1 MKKLLLSIAFLMLI
15 FVTHS
20 QMVTSGSAFAQ
31 SCDCYT
37 ITPDANVQAGG
48 VWSPNTIDLNN
59 PFDFSFQVYLGADD
73 VWGADGIVF
82 VLQQGQ
88 TNPNNVAQNL
98 GYSTIAPS
106 VGVEIDT
113 WQNSGAPFND
123 PAADHITIMSNGDFS
138 SVLTPSVDIPNVE
151 DGAFH
156 TFQVVWDPVLQV
168 LAITLDGNFIS
179 AFNGDIINTIFGG
192 NPNVYF
198 GFTGATG
205 GVNNLQQL
213 CMYRTA
219 AFTPTATT
227 ACIGQSI
234 TFNETSTSDLNQIT
248 NYSWDFGDGIG
259 TSTLQ
264 NPSYSYTASGT
275 YTASLTITD
284 ITGCTNTSTVSIT
297 VSPALSIT
305 VTPTNV
311 SCNGAN
317 DGSLLATPTTG
328 VAPYLYAWD
337 IPSASQN
344 PTGLSPNTY
353 NLTVTD
359 NQGCTGTATETIT
372 EPALLT
378 VDNVVGTD
386 ASCGLNNGTLT
397 VTELGGT
404 SAYQYGINGGALQGS
419 NVFNGLASG
428 NYTVQIQD
436 ANGCTASGNGIVGQ
450 ASLMAIDN
458 IVVTDVT
465 CGGVPDGTITVN
477 VINGNPAYT
486 YSLNGGAGQASNV
499 FSGLSP
505 ATYTIDVT
513 DANNCVV
520 SDNNVVVNSATAM
533 TIDNIIPTDA
543 TCNGLADG
551 GIEVLVTGGAP
562 VVQYSID
569 AGANFQTASTFNS
582 LGANAY
588 SIQVQDG
595 NGCILNGNTTIN
607 EPTPL
612 SIDNISVDSDVLCNG
627 GNDGQITIIASGG
640 NGNYTYSLD
649 GGTNSQVSNV
659 FSNITAGNYTVTL
672 LEGANCTTSINGD
685 FLISE
690 PAPLSIDNILVTDVT
705 CNGLTDGAITV
716 TASGGTLNL
725 VYSIDGGAT
734 QNTTSFTNL
743 GIGTYTLELTDANNC
758 PMVTQDFTIIESAP
772 LTVAL
777 GNDTTLC
784 DGTTG
789 DLCAIVSGGSAPFQ
803 YYWNGITTVSGPA
816 CLTTNVAGNYTVDV
830 TDVNGCTSINTG
842 TQNVSLFPPLAAQA
856 DLVPDICLGDNATIF
871 GSASGGNGGP
881 YVYTWVANVDGAV
894 LNGQSQTVSPSQN
907 TTYSLTVS
915 DGCTVQ
921 NATATTSVSLFVI
934 PNIVIEATPQ
944 VGCTPLVVDV
954 STTVD
959 VNLLSSQNWDFGN
972 GETATTS
979 ASTQT
984 FVDEGCYTITYNMT
998 TSDGC
1003 YVDTVLTDFVC
1014 VYPYPVA
1021 NFEFTPENPDLLQLD
1036 VDFLNQSTGG
1046 ASYLWEFGTGATSSE
1061 TSPTYVYP
1069 EYGAVDYN
1077 VELTVTND
1085 FGCTDSI
1092 IQIVHVTELPYY
1104 YIPNSFTPEDN
1115 GLNETFQPIF
1125 IPGFIPFGYTFR
1137 IVDRWGELV
1146 FQTNDIYSSWDGTFN
1161 GKLVEDGVYVW
1172 QIIFRENETD
1182 KRFQQFGHVTVLY

>member
-1 MKKLLLSIAFLMLI
+1 MKKLLLSTILFMSVFALNA
-15 FVTHS
+15 

-48 VWSPNTIDLNN
+48 IWSPNTIDLNN

-106 VGVEIDT
+106 IGVEIDT

-123 PAADHITIMSNGDFS
+123 PVADHVTIMSNGDFS
-138 SVLTPSVDIPNVE
+138 SVLTPSVDIPNIE

-168 LAITLDGNFIS
+168 LAITIDGNFIS

-205 GVNNLQQL
+205 GVNNLQQV
-213 CMYRTA
+213 CMYRNA
-219 AFTPTATT
+219 AFTPTLTT

-234 TFNETSTSDLNQIT
+234 TFNEASTSDLNQIT
-248 NYSWDFGDGIG
+248 NYSWDFGDGVG
-259 TSTLQ
+259 TSMLQ
-264 NPSYSYTASGT
+264 NPSYSYTTAGT

-284 ITGCTNTSTVSIT
+284 ITGCTNTTTVSIT

-317 DGSLLATPTTG
+317 DGALLATPTTG
-328 VAPYLYAWD
+328 VAPYLYSWD

-344 PTGLSPNTY
+344 PMGLSPNTY
-353 NLTVTD
+353 NVTVTD
-359 NQGCTGTATETIT
+359 DQGCTGTASGTIT
-372 EPALLT
+372 EPAILT

-397 VTELGGT
+397 ISELGGT
-404 SAYQYGINGGALQGS
+404 STYQYGINGGTLQNS
-419 NVFNGLASG
+419 NVFNSLASG
-428 NYTVQIQD
+428 NYTIQIQD
-436 ANGCTASGNGIVGQ
+436 ANGCTASGNGTVGQ

-465 CGGVPDGTITVN
+465 CGGVPNGTITVN

-486 YSLNGGAGQASNV
+486 YSLNGGAGQASNL
-499 FSGLSP
+499 FAGLSP

-513 DANNCVV
+513 DLNGCIV

-551 GIEVLVTGGAP
+551 GIEIVVTGGAP

-569 AGANFQTASTFNS
+569 AGANFQPGSTFNN

-588 SIQVQDG
+588 TIQVQDG

-612 SIDNISVDSDVLCNG
+612 SIDNITVDSDVLCNT
-627 GNDGQITIIASGG
+627 GNDGQVTITASGG

-649 GGTNSQVSNV
+649 GGTISQASNV
-659 FSNITAGNYTVTL
+659 FSSLTAGNYTVTL
-672 LEGANCTTSINGD
+672 MEGVNCTTSINGD
-685 FLISE
+685 FVISE

-705 CNGLTDGAITV
+705 CNGLTNGAITV
-716 TASGGTLNL
+716 TASGGTPNL

-734 QNTTSFTNL
+734 QNTTSFSNL
-743 GIGTYTLELTDANNC
+743 GVGTYTLELTDANNC
-758 PMVTQDFTIIESAP
+758 PLVTQDFSIIESAP

-789 DLCAIVSGGSAPFQ
+789 DLCAIVSGGSGPYQ
-803 YYWNGITTVSGPA
+803 YYWNGITTVSGPQ
-816 CLTTNVAGNYTVDV
+816 CLTTNVAGAYTVDV
-830 TDVNGCTSINTG
+830 TDVNGCTTTITA
-842 TQNVSLFPPLAAQA
+842 TQNVSLYPPLAAQA
-856 DLVPDICLGDNATIF
+856 DLVPDICPGDNATIF

-881 YVYTWVANVDGAV
+881 YVYTWVENIDGAV
-894 LNGQSQTVSPSQN
+894 YNGQSQTVSPTQN

-915 DGCTVQ
+915 DGCT
-921 NATATTSVSLFVI
+921 ATDAITTTSVSLFSI
-934 PNIVIEATPQ
+934 PNIVIDATPR
-944 VGCTPLVVDV
+944 VGCTPLVVNLN
-954 STTVD
+954 TTVD
-959 VNLLSSQNWDFGN
+959 VSLLSSQNWDFGN

-979 ASTQT
+979 SSTQT
-984 FVDEGCYTITYNMT
+984 YVDEGCYEITYNMT
-998 TSDGC
+998 TTDGC
-1003 YVDTVLTDFVC
+1003 YVDTVLADFVC

-1046 ASYLWEFGTGATSSE
+1046 TSYLWEFGTGATSSE

-1085 FGCTDSI
+1085 FGCTDSM
-1092 IQIVHVTELPYY
+1092 IQIVHITELQYY

-1115 GLNETFQPIF
+1115 GINETFQPIF
-1125 IPGFIPFGYTFR
+1125 IPGFIPSGYVFR

-1146 FQTNDIYSSWDGTFN
+1146 YQSNDIYSYWDGTYN
-1161 GKLVEDGVYVW
+1161 GKLVQEGVYVW
-1172 QIIFRENETD
+1172 QITFRENESD
-1182 KRFQQFGHVTVLY
+1182 KKYRQFGHVTVLY